1 MSHIAPIS
9 MKVAATL
16 AAYRIVTCITSTA
29 NACKYPASASERP
42 FGVTAD
48 TVLDTTGSIPVIVAG
63 IAKVEFASAVTSGNM
78 VAANSSG
85 QGVAHTDVTAGS
97 YIVGVLLGITAVTG
111 SVAEVLV
118 QPGFKSIP

>member
-9 MKVAATL
+9 MKVQATL
-16 AAYRIVTCITSTA
+16 ASYRIVTCVTSTA
-29 NACKYPASASERP
+29 NTCKYPASASERP
-42 FGVTAD
+42 IGITAD
-48 TVLDTTGSIPVIVAG
+48 TVLDTTGSIPVISYG
-63 IAKVEFASAVTSGNM
+63 IAKLEFASAVTSGNM

-111 SVAEVLV
+111 SVAEILV